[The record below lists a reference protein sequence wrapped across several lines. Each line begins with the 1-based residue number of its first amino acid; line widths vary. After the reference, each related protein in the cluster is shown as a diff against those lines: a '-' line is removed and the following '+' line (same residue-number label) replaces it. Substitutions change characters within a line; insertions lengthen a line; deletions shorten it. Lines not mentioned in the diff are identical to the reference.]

1 MVQPALNPLISG
13 LSLPPVPAVQGW
25 ARDYRGEHGA
35 PIDLSQAVPGYPP
48 HPEMLRLLGE
58 AARSMASAGYGPIEG
73 DMALR
78 HAYANDVSRAYGA
91 PISAANVH
99 ITAGCNQAFVCAA
112 MAIASAG
119 DAVALTNPR
128 YFNHEGTLAMLG
140 IATRHIACGADRSF
154 LPDPADVAKA
164 FAAGARGV
172 ALVSPNNPTGAIYP
186 PALLREIFELCR
198 RNGRWLILDE
208 TYRDFIRGGDAP
220 HALFAEPRW
229 QETLIQ
235 LYSFSKS
242 FCIPG
247 HRLGAIVAGETAIS
261 GITKIMDNLQICAP
275 RGGQVAVA
283 RALPL
288 LDDWRASNRKEIE
301 NREAAL
307 REAMN
312 ALPDWRIEAIG
323 AYFAYVRHP
332 ALHASSAMVAEAL
345 ARQVGVVSLPGEYFG
360 EGQGE
365 FLRFAFANADC
376 AKIAELPS
384 RIAKLT
390 L

>member
-1 MVQPALNPLISG
+1 MVQPALNPLISS

-25 ARDYRGEHGA
+25 AKEYRGAHGA

-48 HPEMLRLLGE
+48 HPDMLRFLAE
-58 AARSMASAGYGPIEG
+58 AAGSLDCAGYGPIEG
-73 DMALR
+73 DTALR
-78 HAYANDVSRAYGA
+78 DAYAHDVSRSYGSPVA
-91 PISAANVH
+91 GANVH

-112 MAIASAG
+112 MAIAGAG
-119 DAVALTNPR
+119 DAIALTNPR

-140 IATRHIACGADRSF
+140 IATRHVACDAERSF
-154 LPDPADVAKA
+154 LPDPADIAKA
-164 FAAGARGV
+164 FEAGARGV

-198 RNGRWLILDE
+198 RNGRWLVLDE
-208 TYRDFIRGGDAP
+208 TYRDFVRGGEAP
-220 HALFAEPRW
+220 HGLFAEPRW

-247 HRLGAIVAGETAIS
+247 HRLGAIVAGEAVIS
-261 GITKIMDNLQICAP
+261 GVTKIMDNLQICAP
-275 RGGQVAVA
+275 RAGQVAIA

-288 LDDWRASNRKEIE
+288 LIDWRAANRKEIE
-301 NREAAL
+301 SREAAL

-332 ALHASSAMVAEAL
+332 ARHASSASVAEAL
-345 ARQVGVVSLPGEYFG
+345 ARQVGIVSLPGEYFG
-360 EGQGE
+360 EGQGQ

-376 AKIAELPS
+376 TRIAELPA
-384 RIAKLT
+384 RIGKLT